1 MRAVIIG
8 TDFLK
13 DIDGSFKAIETN
25 TNIQMDT
32 DMRYYFNSTPF
43 DTIISGSV
51 INEIVL
57 ISKPILN
64 QVNEYIELGSN
75 DTIWYDGM
83 TIPTF
88 TDQLKMYC
96 SGSNITFTEASV
108 ENNAIT
114 IPYIEDNDNKLIV
127 RISYDTTALIDDT
140 YSRDN
145 WEFLKLMYDT
155 NPNSI
160 PNTFINDIELGFD
173 SIGTTIRNNGN
184 HPNYCIKKR
193 YTNRNGLYPKIYKI
207 STQEELSNLKTNLE
221 IEEYLQ
227 EFIYNESDT
236 LNNKLK
242 FYRSTDLIYGPE
254 LTILN
259 LWSSEHTNW
268 VGIEEN
274 CDYDDNNEIQYWE
287 RPRYLPKPTDES
299 VKSPRLS
306 GDETTKVI
314 LPNGANTLLSSLVVG
329 DSIKSINIPGLDLND
344 TNFNFLTW
352 SSSFNDVMSGYNTST
367 ASLQKMEEKESWV
380 GWFVEFTTLDGITFS
395 DVSQAEILIKSGET
409 DNYVVKFVSY
419 AMLKVND
426 IVLLFDNQTN
436 TLVEKVVQSTY
447 YTFSKLNVFVADF
460 EQLDV
465 FLSLEETN
473 TETPRYGIITHN
485 YTYDCGSYTTSWG
498 GGYQVF
504 CYGCLKGTWMGFNAP
519 ACCRIG
525 SWYGGVNNIDVIFPP
540 GPPAIWNGYCNWQK
554 SSDIRLKENI
564 VLVGKSESGINI
576 YQYNYK
582 NDIKL
587 YEGVIAQELIGT
599 EFESALSIEEDG
611 MYSVNYKTLD
621 VEFKKLN

>member
-13 DIDGSFKAIETN
+13 DTDGSFKAIETN
-25 TNIQMDT
+25 TNIQMDM
-32 DMRYYFNSTPF
+32 DMRYYFDPMVF
-43 DTIISGSV
+43 DTIISGST

-57 ISKPILN
+57 ISKPVLN
-64 QVNEYIELGSN
+64 QPNEYIELGTP
-75 DTIWYDGM
+75 DTIWYEGM
-83 TIPTF
+83 QMVTF
-88 TDQLKMYC
+88 PEQLKTYC
-96 SGSNITFTEASV
+96 SGSNITFTETNSD
-108 ENNAIT
+108 NNAVT
-114 IPYIEDNDNKLIV
+114 IPYVEDTDNKLIIRV
-127 RISYDTTALIDDT
+127 AYDTTALIDDT
-140 YSRDN
+140 YAKDN

-160 PNTFINDIELGFD
+160 PNTFINDVELGFD
-173 SIGTTIRNNGN
+173 SIGTTIRDNGN

-193 YTNRNGLYPKIYKI
+193 HTNKNGLYPKIYKI
-207 STQEELSNLKTNLE
+207 STQEELSNLKNNLQ

-242 FYRSTDLIYGPE
+242 YYRSTDLIYGPD
-254 LTILN
+254 LTVSN
-259 LWSSEHTNW
+259 LWMAEHTNW

-299 VKSPRLS
+299 TKAPRLS
-306 GDETTKVI
+306 GDKTTKVI
-314 LPNGANTLLSSLVVG
+314 LPDGSNTLLSSLVVG
-329 DSIKSINIPGLDLND
+329 DSIKSINIPGLDLNE

-352 SSSFNDVMSGYNTST
+352 SSSLNDVMSGYTTST

-380 GWFVEFTTLDGITFS
+380 GWFVEFTTSDGITFS

-419 AMLKVND
+419 AMIKVND

-436 TLVEKVVQSTY
+436 TLVEKVIQSKY
-447 YTFSKLNVFVADF
+447 HTFGKSNVFVADF

-485 YTYDCGSYTTSWG
+485 YNYDCASYISSWG
-498 GGYQVF
+498 GGVQIF
-504 CYGCLKGTWMGFNAP
+504 CYGCLKGSWNGFNGP
-519 ACCRIG
+519 GCCRIG
-525 SWYGGVNNIDVIFPP
+525 NWYGGVNNIDVVYPP
-540 GPPAIWNGYCNWQK
+540 GPPAIFDGWCNWQK
-554 SSDIRLKENI
+554 PSDIRLKENI

>member
-1 MRAVIIG
+1 MRAVITG

-25 TNIQMDT
+25 TNIQMEM
-32 DMRYYFNSTPF
+32 DMRYYFNPSPF
-43 DTIISGSV
+43 DTIINGSS

-64 QVNEYIELGSN
+64 QVNEFIELDSD
-75 DTIWYDGM
+75 DTIWYNGM
-83 TIPTF
+83 SGITF
-88 TDQLKMYC
+88 EDQLKKYC
-96 SGSNITFTEASV
+96 DNLNITFTKSYV
-108 ENNAIT
+108 DNNATT

-145 WEFLKLMYDT
+145 WEFLKLMYDN

-160 PNTFINDIELGFD
+160 PNTFINDAELGFD
-173 SIGTTIRNNGN
+173 SIGATIRDNGN

-193 YTNRNGLYPKIYKI
+193 HTNKNGLYPKIYKI
-207 STQEELSNLKTNLE
+207 STQEELSNLKNNLQ

-242 FYRSTDLIYGPE
+242 YYRSTDLIYGPD
-254 LTILN
+254 LTVSN
-259 LWSSEHTNW
+259 LWMAEHTNW

-299 VKSPRLS
+299 TKAPRLS

-314 LPNGANTLLSSLVVG
+314 LPDGSNTLLSSLVVG
-329 DSIKSINIPGLDLND
+329 DSIKSINIPGLDLNE

-352 SSSFNDVMSGYNTST
+352 SSSFNDVMSGYTTST

-380 GWFVEFTTLDGITFS
+380 GWFVEFTTSDGITFS
-395 DVSQAEILIKSGET
+395 DASQAEILIKSGET

-419 AMLKVND
+419 AMIKVND

-436 TLVEKVVQSTY
+436 TLVEKVIQSKY
-447 YTFSKLNVFVADF
+447 HTFGKSNVFVADF

-485 YTYDCGSYTTSWG
+485 YWYDCGSYTTNWG
-498 GGYQVF
+498 GGFQVF
-504 CYGCLKGTWMGFNAP
+504 CYGCLKGSWNGFNAP

-525 SWYGGVNNIDVIFPP
+525 SWYGGVGNIDVIYPP

-554 SSDIRLKENI
+554 PSDIRLKENI

-599 EFESALSIEEDG
+599 DFEDALMISQNG
-611 MYSVNYKTLD
+611 MYSVNYKKLD
-621 VEFKKLN
+621 VKFKKLN